1 MNLLDTVFY
10 KLLTATSVGNEQER
24 QMRIQILILGF
35 KVNCIISESS
45 FCLHLDE
52 YPGMVWKNNI
62 AVWQTPAR
70 VYR

>member
-10 KLLTATSVGNEQER
+10 ILLAATSVGNESGQ

-35 KVNCIISESS
+35 KRLKRVNCIISEPS

-52 YPGMVWKNNI
+52 YPGMVWKN
-62 AVWQTPAR
+62 
-70 VYR
+70 